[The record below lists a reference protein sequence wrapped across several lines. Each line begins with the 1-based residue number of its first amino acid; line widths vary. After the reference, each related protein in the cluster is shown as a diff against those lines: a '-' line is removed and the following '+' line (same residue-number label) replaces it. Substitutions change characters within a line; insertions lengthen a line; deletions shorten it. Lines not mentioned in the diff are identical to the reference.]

1 MPATAEF
8 PVTLQNV
15 TIYQGAAY
23 YDEYELIDNLG
34 APVDLSVY
42 DILEA
47 EFRDGQSPTA
57 VLEAAATV
65 AVVGAAANGIVSV
78 TIPETVTFDII
89 AANGFWTLS
98 IEDSGTP
105 NSRRRLIQGTYFL
118 DPTTIA
124 E

>member
-8 PVTLQNV
+8 PVSIQNV

-23 YDEYELIDNLG
+23 YDEYELIDDIG
-34 APVDLSVY
+34 GPVDLAPY

-47 EFRDGQSPTA
+47 EFRDAQSPTA
-57 VLEAAATV
+57 VLEAAAAV

-78 TIPETVTFDII
+78 TIAETVTFDIV
-89 AANGFWTLS
+89 ATQGFWTLS